1 MSDMVVDYDTQAGA
15 TYVELRDYDEA
26 RVDHTVEV
34 IRGLVT
40 VDVDSSGAP
49 IGLELLRAPAEID
62 EAALRPLVERFPAL
76 DLAALRA
83 ALAGDASQQPDP

>member
-1 MSDMVVDYDTQAGA
+1 MARRMVVDYDTEAGA
-15 TYVELRDYDEA
+15 TYVELGAYDEA
-26 RVDHTVEV
+26 RADHTVEV

-62 EAALRPLVERFPAL
+62 EATLRPLVERFPAL
-76 DLAALRA
+76 DLAQLQA
-83 ALAGDASQQPDP
+83 ALAGRRLAAA